1 MKNERGQN
9 LLKRVDL
16 IVGGIFLYMWG
27 ALRKKRRLPAECT
40 TAGIFAFAAIGDSIL
55 SSIIISELRKI
66 KKISRVVVFASRSNA
81 RIYDLFEG
89 LDEIVVV
96 PLTSPLNAL
105 REIKKYDVDVLID
118 TSQWPR
124 ISAILAAFARSKFT
138 IGFKTRNQ
146 FRHYA
151 YDASVEHR
159 DGVHELDNFR
169 ALLRPLGIESVEYPK
184 ITKAIRPS
192 RSPFVIDDKYV
203 VFHPWASGTNF
214 AMREWPV
221 EYWRDLARILIDSG
235 YTIVITGGPED
246 AARAQ
251 QLVELIG
258 NRNVISV
265 AAKVSLTE
273 VVEIVRQAECIVCVN
288 TGIMHLSAMLDTP
301 MISLHGPTNPF
312 RWGPVN
318 KERGVVA
325 VSRRDGGMFLNLGFE
340 YPRNATYVME
350 KISVASVTDVLS
362 EVHSINLGCHD
373 KKPAGEA
380 FAS

>member
-9 LLKRVDL
+9 FLKRVDL
-16 IVGGIFLYMWG
+16 IVGGAILYILG
-27 ALRKKRRLPAECT
+27 ALRKKRHLPSECT

-55 SSIIISELRKI
+55 SSIIISELRKV
-66 KKISRVVVFASRSNA
+66 KKTSKVVIFASRSNA
-81 RIYDLFEG
+81 RIYDLFDG
-89 LDEIVVV
+89 LDEIVIV

-105 REIKKYDVDVLID
+105 KEIRKHEVDVLID

-124 ISAILAAFARSKFT
+124 ISAILAAFAKTKFT
-138 IGFKTRNQ
+138 IGFKTGSQ

-151 YDASVEHR
+151 YDSIVEHC
-159 DGVHELDNFR
+159 DELHELDNFR
-169 ALLRPLGIESVEYPK
+169 KLLSPLGIESTEYPR
-184 ITKAIRPS
+184 ITKDIRASGLP
-192 RSPFVIDDKYV
+192 IDDKYI

-214 AMREWPV
+214 AMREWPT
-221 EYWRDLARILIDSG
+221 ECWRNLARILIESG
-235 YTIVITGGPED
+235 YAIVITGGPED
-246 AARAQ
+246 ATRAQ
-251 QLVELIG
+251 QLVDLIG
-258 NRNVISV
+258 SQKVVSV

-273 VVEIVRQAECIVCVN
+273 VVGIVRRAECIVCVN

-318 KERGVVA
+318 KELGVLA
-325 VSRRDGGMFLNLGFE
+325 VSKRDGGMFLNLGFE
-340 YPRNATYVME
+340 YPRSAKYVME
-350 KISVASVTDVLS
+350 KISVASVADILS
-362 EVHSINLGCHD
+362 EVYSINLGRHD